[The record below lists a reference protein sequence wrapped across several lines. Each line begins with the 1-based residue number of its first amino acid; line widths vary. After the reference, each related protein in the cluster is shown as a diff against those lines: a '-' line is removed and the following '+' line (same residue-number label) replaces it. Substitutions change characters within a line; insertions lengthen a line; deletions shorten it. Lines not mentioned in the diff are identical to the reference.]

1 MRKKIVV
8 TLGCILMMVIGM
20 ILTPA
25 SVAHW
30 DPADGH
36 KMHWPQTPDLTE
48 TGVAVKMPLM
58 VTRADDFECSETGYI
73 TDIHIWGSFEKDEL
87 PLVGPGGLIFYL
99 SIWENI
105 PAAPGTPYY
114 FSQPGQMQWT
124 MSFNP
129 GTYTWDQVADDTEE
143 GWYEPVTN
151 IYSANDHNDVYLYNF
166 EIPVAQAFLQEEGE
180 VYWLGVRQYFTSVGQ
195 DFGWKTTDT
204 TLQWNDNAVWMSGT
218 GWLPLEYPTDH
229 AYAGHPMDLAFVING
244 VPKPPTI
251 TFEPYPFTP
260 TTLNLPSQGKWV
272 MAKIEKLEGYE
283 AEDIVL
289 STVMLEDRIPCDIGR
304 VTGSKLMLKFD
315 RGDLED
321 IIMASGSYGK
331 PAEFKISGRLSDG
344 TPFVGYS
351 EPIKVIDPGK

>member
-1 MRKKIVV
+1 MRKKTVV
-8 TLGCILMMVIGM
+8 TLVCILMMVIGM

-30 DPADGH
+30 DTTDGH

-48 TGVAVKMPLM
+48 TGVAVEMPLM
-58 VTRADDFECSETGYI
+58 QIRADDFECSETGYI
-73 TDIHIWGSFEKDEL
+73 TGIHIWGSFEKDEL

-124 MSFNP
+124 MSFGP
-129 GTYTWDQVADDTEE
+129 GTYTWDQVADDTNE
-143 GWYEPVTN
+143 GWYEPAPNAYT
-151 IYSANDHNDVYLYNF
+151 ANDHNDVYLYNF
-166 EIPVAQAFLQEEGE
+166 EIPVAQAYLQEEGE
-180 VYWLGVRQYFTSVGQ
+180 VYWLGVKQYFTTGGQ

-204 TLQWNDNAVWMSGT
+204 TLQWNDNAVWMSST
-218 GWLPLEYPTDH
+218 GWLPLEYPAGHD
-229 AYAGHPMDLAFVING
+229 YEGHPMDFAFVING

-260 TTLNLPSQGKWV
+260 TTLNLASQGKWV
-272 MAKIEKLEGYE
+272 KVEIEPPEGYS
-283 AEDIVL
+283 AEDIVVDR
-289 STVMLEDRIPCDIGR
+289 VMLEDAIPVNWSKIAGK
-304 VTGSKLMLKFD
+304 KLMLKFD
-315 RGDLED
+315 RSDLED
-321 IIMASGSYGK
+321 ILTASGPPVK

-344 TPFVGYS
+344 TSFEGYS
-351 EPIKVIDPGK
+351 EPITLI